1 MKEYVKPALEIE
13 KVEFDDVILLSSTNK
28 NNIIGEVSDPTWTID
43 QETNY
48 EKNYINDY
56 SLIRNRDLES
66 VIIWD
71 KYLAYATAFGIP
83 NKITNSIY
91 EKWYNLNINL
101 QVVEK
106 ILS

>member
-48 EKNYINDY
+48 EKKYFITT
-56 SLIRNRDLES
+56 
-66 VIIWD
+66 III
-71 KYLAYATAFGIP
+71 KYVMQFIYF
-83 NKITNSIY
+83 NK
-91 EKWYNLNINL
+91 
-101 QVVEK
+101 
-106 ILS
+106 